1 MCQSLVEPCWLPVFD
16 LTPLMSLYHSQLL
29 AFLSFQGVES
39 TIPSSIR
46 GIVAVAT
53 DSNLAARVEV
63 TQAPPLQALSPRVS
77 FNVINRWGAKI
88 ERTEK

>member
-1 MCQSLVEPCWLPVFD
+1 MVEPCWLPAFN
-16 LTPLMSLYHSQLL
+16 LTPLTYLYHSQLL

-39 TIPSSIR
+39 TIPSSVR

-53 DSNLAARVEV
+53 DMNLAARVEV
-63 TQAPPLQALSPRVS
+63 TQALPRQALSPRVS

-88 ERTEK
+88 EQTEA